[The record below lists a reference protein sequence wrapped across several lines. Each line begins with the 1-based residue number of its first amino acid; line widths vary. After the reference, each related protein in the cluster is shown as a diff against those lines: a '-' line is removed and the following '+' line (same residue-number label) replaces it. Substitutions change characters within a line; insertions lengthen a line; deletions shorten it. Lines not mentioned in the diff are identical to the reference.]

1 MLAVLILKLNNMMEK
16 KIVLITGAS
25 SGIGEG
31 CARKFAMNGYRL
43 ILNGRNVEKLNAVKK
58 ELLEKYGAD
67 VYLFLSMSATGRLPV
82 PPSNPF
88 RRNGRR

>member
-1 MLAVLILKLNNMMEK
+1 MILKLNNMMEK

-67 VYLFLSMSATGRLPV
+67 VYLLPFATGRLPV

>member
-1 MLAVLILKLNNMMEK
+1 MAVLILKLNNMMEK

-67 VYLFLSMSATGRLPV
+67 VYLLPFDV
-82 PPSNPF
+82 RDRQAAEILPSSVRDVEIF
-88 RRNGRR
+88 

>member
-1 MLAVLILKLNNMMEK
+1 
-16 KIVLITGAS
+16 
-25 SGIGEG
+25 
-31 CARKFAMNGYRL
+31 MNGYRL

-67 VYLFLSMSATGRLPV
+67 VYLLPFDVRDRQAAV

>member
-1 MLAVLILKLNNMMEK
+1 MILKLNNMMEK

-58 ELLEKYGAD
+58 ELEEKFGAD
-67 VYLFLSMSATGRLPV
+67 VYLLPFESAIGRLLV

-88 RRNGRR
+88 RWSGKR